1 MYCILLKE
9 TMHHLTTKEI
19 FIQCSPK
26 FIFSSDQP
34 SRIICILE
42 DIIFLKGLCF
52 QITGNHNCFFSLQI
66 HSTDSGIF
74 GPNNV
79 KLGKKTTMM
88 NAYECLCLRD
98 CSQDLETW
106 EKLQFTLVTMRFK
119 EHIIIQNINLSHI
132 QNINLSHRNI
142 FEVLSSFMQ
151 TLTMSSQTLFL

>member
-88 NAYECLCLRD
+88 NAY
-98 CSQDLETW
+98 Q
-106 EKLQFTLVTMRFK
+106 
-119 EHIIIQNINLSHI
+119 
-132 QNINLSHRNI
+132 
-142 FEVLSSFMQ
+142 
-151 TLTMSSQTLFL
+151 TMSKGLLSRLGNLGKIAVHACYNEVQRTYYHTKYKFVTHTKYKFVTQKHF